1 MRKRIYRYVLT
12 VLLAV
17 SVASA
22 LQAAAAGETLPML
35 GSAPDFTL
43 TTQDGAP
50 LALSELRGKAVVVSF
65 IFTRC
70 PGPCPLLTAKLV
82 GIQKQLGDAFGKDV
96 FFLSVSVDPEY
107 DRPEVLKRYAETL
120 GSDLIGWAFLTGTAA
135 QVRDVTRQYGVFH
148 QQQASANVDHN
159 LLTSLIDRDGNLRL
173 QYMGERFDPAEF
185 VQDLQLLM
193 HSE

>member
-1 MRKRIYRYVLT
+1 MQQLAFGM
-12 VLLAV
+12 VLLVVLGLAQV
-17 SVASA
+17 D
-22 LQAAAAGETLPML
+22 QAAAESERLPIL

-43 TTQDGAP
+43 TNQDGAP
-50 LALSELRGKAVVVSF
+50 LALSELHGKVVVVSF

-96 FFLSVSVDPEY
+96 FFLSVTVDPEH
-107 DRPEVLKRYAETL
+107 DRPEVLKRYADAM
-120 GSDLIGWAFLTGTAA
+120 GCDLSGWAFLTGTAA

-148 QQQASANVDHN
+148 QQQASGNVDHN
-159 LLTSLIDRDGNLRL
+159 VLTSLIDRSGQLRV

-185 VQDLQLLM
+185 LQDLQYLM